1 MGWFLYDRGL
11 RLKRVNREI
20 TCSSMIIFDN
30 RYYLILKYLK
40 LCLFCNYF
48 NHFENLSFFHS
59 YSSLVLLSLLC
70 LTELYSQPC
79 QNTAQKMKFSNK
91 DFFSKCDHI
100 STFTEKILIGKL
112 HFLCSESYRNTKFF
126 PLESLYKLLNSYCK
140 LEVQLCFLSP
150 LRNWYLILQKK
161 KKMMDFILEF
171 IIICRELLIC

>member
-1 MGWFLYDRGL
+1 MYVLCYHLIF
-11 RLKRVNREI
+11 RLKI
-20 TCSSMIIFDN
+20 WWKTCQYII
-30 RYYLILKYLK
+30 
-40 LCLFCNYF
+40 
-48 NHFENLSFFHS
+48 
-59 YSSLVLLSLLC
+59 
-70 LTELYSQPC
+70 TELCEKAGGVVWIEVSPISL
-79 QNTAQKMKFSNK
+79 NTAQKMKFSNK